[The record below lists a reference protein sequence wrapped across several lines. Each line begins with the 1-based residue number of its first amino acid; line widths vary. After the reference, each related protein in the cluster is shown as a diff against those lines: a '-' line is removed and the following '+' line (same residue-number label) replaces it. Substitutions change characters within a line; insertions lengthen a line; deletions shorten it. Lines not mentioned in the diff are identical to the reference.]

1 MLGKVIVPNLG
12 IRGYSV
18 DNGKM
23 VFLEEKS
30 HNKIYTALN
39 LSGLCIKK

>member
-1 MLGKVIVPNLG
+1 LFGKSVAPNLG

-18 DNGKM
+18 NSGKVIM
-23 VFLEEKS
+23 LETKS